1 MQNEESSDLNQI
13 VRAIL
18 LELYRD
24 TLDELREDI
33 GGNIDEAV
41 HSNTTSYMPNLSSTS
56 TSTSTSTSDYI
67 SNSNMYSNPI
77 QNNNQEVHTP
87 EVDQNTNVPLQD
99 WYLLSVRQQNLI
111 REVLSDYN
119 HSFNEF
125 NRNYTQIIQ
134 SLREM
139 NQSILNM
146 NSMFTS
152 SASAAPSPNTYR
164 TNNNGNL
171 RNVAGSGPGS
181 GPSNT
186 GTNTSTG
193 TGTRTGTGG
202 ASAGRSN
209 GIGNNNNTR
218 IYSANIR
225 IPNTTSGATTTNTSN
240 PFYTFYSNYVLPI
253 RIRYTDLSDNTL
265 SPLTSVQISNAT
277 QLITYRRN
285 MNETR
290 CPISWEE
297 FREGERITQIKHCE
311 HIFKTNELTNWLR
324 TNSQCPVCRYDLR
337 TYTPSRARAS
347 EYRQQNQ
354 PNEIE
359 ESDVED
365 VDVEDVDVEDYELD
379 NSVD

>member
-56 TSTSTSTSDYI
+56 TSTSDYI

-87 EVDQNTNVPLQD
+87 EVDQNTSVPLQD

-152 SASAAPSPNTYR
+152 SASAFAAPSPNTYR
-164 TNNNGNL
+164 TNNRGNL
-171 RNVAGSGPGS
+171 RNVAAP

-193 TGTRTGTGG
+193 NGTRTGTGG
-202 ASAGRSN
+202 ASTGRSN
-209 GIGNNNNTR
+209 GIGNTR
-218 IYSANIR
+218 IYSTNIR
-225 IPNTTSGATTTNTSN
+225 IPNTTNTSN

-265 SPLTSVQISNAT
+265 PPLTSVQISNAT

-337 TYTPSRARAS
+337 TYTPPAPTTRARAS

-365 VDVEDVDVEDYELD
+365 VDVEDYELD